1 MKRRLLIDGDIYC
14 YQQALAAQTIFNFG
28 DGDEDVT
35 VVNEEAAI
43 ANLDA
48 AFHSLLKTLSAE
60 DVIVC
65 ITHPENFRK
74 KLLSSYKENRAAK
87 EKPKLLDALRKHV
100 MDNWKG
106 FCKPGIEAD
115 DSLGILSTRGSEVY
129 QLIIVSGDKDLE
141 TIPGW
146 LYNPRKDTKPR
157 KITEEEAD
165 YKFFSQALTG
175 DATDGYKGCPGIGK
189 VKAAVI
195 LDPYL
200 GSPLIDLW
208 NLIVETYEA
217 KGLTEQDALTQARM
231 ARILRVI
238 DYDFKNDEVIL
249 WTPPI

>member
-14 YQQALAAQTIFNFG
+14 YQQALAAQTIFSFG
-28 DGDEDVT
+28 EGDEDVT

-48 AFHSLLKTLSAE
+48 AFNSLLKTLRAE
-60 DVIVC
+60 DAIVC

-74 KLLSSYKENRAAK
+74 KLLPSYKENRAAK
-87 EKPKLLDALRKHV
+87 EKPKLLEALRKHV

-115 DSLGILSTRGSEVY
+115 DSLGILSTRGSKVY

-141 TIPGW
+141 TIPGY

-157 KITEEEAD
+157 RISDREAD
-165 YKFFSQALTG
+165 FKFAMQTLTG
-175 DATDGYKGCPGIGK
+175 DITDGYKGCPGIGK
-189 VKAAVI
+189 VKAEKI
-195 LDPYL
+195 LETAASECHY
-200 GSPLIDLW
+200 W
-208 NLIVETYEA
+208 AYIVEAYEA

-231 ARILRVI
+231 ARILRVT
-238 DYDFKNDEVIL
+238 DYDFKKDEVIL
-249 WTPPI
+249 WTPPV

>member
-14 YQQALAAQTIFNFG
+14 YQQALAAQTIFSFG
-28 DGDEDVT
+28 EGDEDVT

-48 AFHSLLKTLSAE
+48 AFNSLLKTLRAE
-60 DVIVC
+60 DAIVC

-74 KLLSSYKENRAAK
+74 KLLPSYKENRAAK
-87 EKPKLLDALRKHV
+87 EKPKLLEALRKHV

-115 DSLGILSTRGSEVY
+115 DSLGILSTRGSKVY

-157 KITEEEAD
+157 LITEEEAD
-165 YKFFSQALTG
+165 YKFYTQTLTG
-175 DATDGYKGCPGIGK
+175 DITDGYKGCPGIGK
-189 VKAAVI
+189 VKAEKI
-195 LDPYL
+195 FLEGKSPYWEL
-200 GSPLIDLW
+200 
-208 NLIVETYEA
+208 VVAAYES

-231 ARILRVI
+231 ARILRAT
-238 DYDFKNDEVIL
+238 DYDFKKDEVIL
-249 WTPPI
+249 WEPIC